1 MAEINK
7 QMLRAIIMDVMNEMG
22 AFKTVEETGNAAFEE
37 ESTQQGNEVQANA
50 QTVVNITNTVAP
62 PLSCQP
68 ATQEPSL
75 KDLIRQ
81 MLMDMQNS

>member
-1 MAEINK
+1 MAEVNK

-22 AFKTVEETGNAAFEE
+22 VFKQHEDEVVEIEDISAG
-37 ESTQQGNEVQANA
+37 QGNDVQANA

-62 PLSCQP
+62 PAMPMTPSQD
-68 ATQEPSL
+68 PSL

-81 MLMDMQNS
+81 MLMDMQNQ